1 MAVYYGNSSLNA
13 NYRGRLEFTETTNV
27 NANTSTISWTFKI
40 YRADGYSSSYDRS
53 YGNHFTLTVD
63 GSQVYSNTDFRVY
76 MANATSEGSA
86 WQCCSGSFTVAHNA
100 DGAKAFSFS
109 AKYWNTESSS
119 IGSSGSPLT
128 VSGTHTCITIPRAS
142 SVSATNAT
150 MGASS
155 TITVSRASSS
165 FTHTLTYSFGST
177 SGTIATGV
185 TTSYTWSVPISLANQ
200 IPNSKT
206 GTCTITCTTYSG
218 STQIGTKTTTITLTV
233 PSSAAPTLSVASAV
247 VDGFSGHYLQGK
259 SKCKLTFTAS
269 GQYGASISSRTV
281 NGTAVSSPWT
291 SGILTSSGSVSYTCA
306 VTDSRGY
313 SKSVTVSI
321 TVDAYSN
328 PMLTAVSVF
337 RCNSGGTAADD
348 GTYISAKATA
358 NYSSVGGINSATLTY
373 KYRVKN
379 GAWSAATTMTS
390 GTASVFGAG
399 AISITSSYEV
409 LLTITDSVGN
419 SAQTTITIPTSTVML
434 DFRPE
439 MNGMGIG
446 RYAESA
452 NGLLVNPQWTVDMG
466 RSRNA
471 YGEMSWTTSYQGG
484 TQGYLRIA
492 TITIAEKWM
501 DAPIKFQIFRRHDY
515 GATTMYLK
523 FANENTTDPSLSAL
537 SYEALVPTSS
547 NANAFSAF
555 AVKATTS
562 TWDIYVR
569 KAEAYDSISVITTV
583 PDHLFVAN
591 RITITYSDNLLAS
604 IPSGAIQ
611 ATPLYGIVSATRAN
625 QKTSDWSNYRR
636 YGNIVLINFFGS
648 IADGVVDMSPL
659 VTGLPPATV
668 EAFGSLLDTSTN
680 KSYGVSLR
688 DTNLVARQTFPS
700 SNGTYIGQVVY
711 FAKS

>member
-86 WQCCSGSFTVAHNA
+86 WQCCSGSFTVTHNA

-185 TTSYTWSVPISLANQ
+185 ATSYTWSVPISLANQ

-206 GTCTITCTTYSG
+206 GTCTITCITYSG
-218 STQIGTKTTTITLTV
+218 STQIGTKITTITLTV
-233 PSSAAPTLSVASAV
+233 PSSAAPSLSVSSAV

-291 SGILTSSGSVSYTCA
+291 SGVLTSSGTVTYTCA

-313 SKSVTVSI
+313 SKSVSVSI
-321 TVDAYSN
+321 SVDAYSN

-358 NYSSVGGINSATLTY
+358 NYSTVGGTNSATLTY

-434 DFRPE
+434 DFRPN
-439 MNGMGIG
+439 MDGMGIG

-452 NGLLVNPQWTVDMG
+452 NGLLVNPNWTVDMG
-466 RSRNA
+466 RSKNA
-471 YGEMSWTTSYQGG
+471 YGEISWSTGYQAG

-492 TITIAEKWM
+492 TVKITQAY
-501 DAPIKFQIFRRHDY
+501 ANSPIKFQIFRRQDY
-515 GATTMYLK
+515 GVTTMYLK
-523 FANENTTDPSLSAL
+523 FANGNTVDPSLDAL
-537 SYEALVPTSS
+537 TYESLVPVNSG
-547 NANAFSAF
+547 ANAFSAF
-555 AVKATTS
+555 ATKTATS

-569 KAEAYDSISVITTV
+569 KAEAYDSISVVTTF
-583 PDHLFVAN
+583 PDYMLPSQHA
-591 RITITYSDNLLAS
+591 TITYSDNLLTS
-604 IPSGAIQ
+604 IPTGAVQ
-611 ATPLYGIVSATRAN
+611 ATPLYGLVSATRAN
-625 QKTSDWSNYRR
+625 LRSGDYSNYRR
-636 YGNIVLINFFGS
+636 YGNIVLINFFGT
-648 IADGVVDMSPL
+648 IADGVVDLSPL
-659 VTGLPPATV
+659 VTGLPPAV
-668 EAFGSLLDTSTN
+668 AEAFGSLLNMVTGS
-680 KSYGVSLR
+680 SYAVSLR

-700 SNGTYIGQVVY
+700 STGFFAGQVMY
-711 FAKS
+711 FAKE

>member
-86 WQCCSGSFTVAHNA
+86 WQCCSGSFTVTHNA

-185 TTSYTWSVPISLANQ
+185 ATSYTWSVPISLANQ

-206 GTCTITCTTYSG
+206 GTCTITCITYSG
-218 STQIGTKTTTITLTV
+218 STQIGTKSTTITLTV

-291 SGILTSSGSVSYTCA
+291 SGVLNSSGTVTYTCA

-313 SKSVTVSI
+313 SKSVSVSI
-321 TVDAYSN
+321 SVDAYSN

-358 NYSSVGGINSATLTY
+358 NYSSVSGTNSATLKY
-373 KYRVKN
+373 QYRVK
-379 GAWSAATTMTS
+379 GGTWSAATTMTS

-446 RYAESA
+446 TYAELA
-452 NGLLVNPQWTVDMG
+452 NRLIVNPTWTASFGFFEGLWQPQVIG
-466 RSRNA
+466 
-471 YGEMSWTTSYQGG
+471 
-484 TQGYLRIA
+484 
-492 TITIAEKWM
+492 
-501 DAPIKFQIFRRHDY
+501 
-515 GATTMYLK
+515 
-523 FANENTTDPSLSAL
+523 
-537 SYEALVPTSS
+537 S
-547 NANAFSAF
+547 N
-555 AVKATTS
+555 
-562 TWDIYVR
+562 
-569 KAEAYDSISVITTV
+569 DSIYAHVRTLGSNQVACYSVQN
-583 PDHLFVAN
+583 A
-591 RITITYSDNLLAS
+591 SDNPHGVGLVGYVLVGSPANNGNYAVCISWSGGEVYVTDQLAPNDTKLNWRRVNGYRAIS
-604 IPSGAIQ
+604 LTRQNVPSGMSDWTHARRMGNVVIVNFSGAI
-611 ATPLYGIVSATRAN
+611 AGGIAN
-625 QKTSDWSNYRR
+625 RST
-636 YGNIVLINFFGS
+636 L
-648 IADGVVDMSPL
+648 A
-659 VTGLPPATV
+659 TGLPTAEGEAYGVIRNASTNAAY
-668 EAFGSLLDTSTN
+668 AFGVGTGGTSLLAYS
-680 KSYGVSLR
+680 
-688 DTNLVARQTFPS
+688 AMPS
-700 SNGTYIGQVVY
+700 GNAYYIGQLVY
-711 FAKS
+711 FTGDL